1 MEEVQDQETPL
12 KDKFDSL
19 IKEYAELIKEYAEL
33 KSAATLKV

>member
-1 MEEVQDQETPL
+1 MEEVQDQEKVL